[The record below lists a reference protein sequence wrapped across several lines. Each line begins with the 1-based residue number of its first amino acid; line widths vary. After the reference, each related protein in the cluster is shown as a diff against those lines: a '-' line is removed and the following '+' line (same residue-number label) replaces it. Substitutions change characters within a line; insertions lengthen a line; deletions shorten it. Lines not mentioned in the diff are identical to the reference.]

1 MLDIVYIIRLIGQI
15 CCFYD
20 KQIFVIKMSIFLPWG
35 GAFMPDSFVV
45 VMGMVT
51 VFIGLICIVLLCK
64 ILGAICSIA
73 EKKQGD
79 EETAPVTA
87 PAAAGVQ
94 PAAENRQEII
104 AAVSAALAEEMGT
117 DVSAI
122 RIISFK
128 KI

>member
-1 MLDIVYIIRLIGQI
+1 M
-15 CCFYD
+15 
-20 KQIFVIKMSIFLPWG
+20 PWG

-94 PAAENRQEII
+94 PAAENRQEIF

>member
-1 MLDIVYIIRLIGQI
+1 
-15 CCFYD
+15 
-20 KQIFVIKMSIFLPWG
+20 
-35 GAFMPDSFVV
+35 MPDSFVV

-73 EKKQGD
+73 EKKPDSQAA
-79 EETAPVTA
+79 APVTA

-94 PAAENRQEII
+94 TAAENRQEII